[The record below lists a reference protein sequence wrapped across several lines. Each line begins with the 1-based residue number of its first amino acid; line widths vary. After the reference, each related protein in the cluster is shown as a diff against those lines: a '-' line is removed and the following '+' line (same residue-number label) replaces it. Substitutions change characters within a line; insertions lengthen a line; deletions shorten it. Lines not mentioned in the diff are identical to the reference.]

1 MPITTSVPWEGMG
14 PNPPTWNAR
23 WLRVAR
29 GMHTPP
35 AMALKTWLWNL
46 GAAGTAVAAAGC
58 GPAVAVVGD
67 TEGSETEGTDTV
79 IAPTGEDTDT
89 PTTNPNE
96 TSYDTYD
103 SNDSYYDTSYN
114 DTEYSDSYY
123 DTDYY
128 SDTDNYG
135 VDCYDDDDC
144 RLGVCVDPG
153 DPWSYC
159 EALPIPP
166 PCGEDV
172 VLELAWVRQGEGAGT
187 AAGVAGHGDE
197 APRVLLLGAG
207 VDGGTIPVA
216 LSPVEADA
224 AAQALPVA
232 LTETE
237 QVIGLEQAD
246 LDGDADLDLLVS
258 VRDDASM
265 RVVPLL
271 AQADGSFEP
280 SADVV
285 FEEAGGPAKL
295 QRFADG
301 SSQILTRLDSGLLFE
316 ASSLG
321 DGTFAAPAPS
331 AWASEPI
338 SDFAVGLLDI
348 GASDDVLAATL
359 IPEDGQSSLDALI
372 DGGALPVGMVGSAA
386 RGVFVDAWTGHL
398 ITVDTSLDDFTYVQT
413 AMLGVN
419 ASPSDVLV
427 QQDAAPLASVV
438 TDVDGDDSSDLVLL
452 GQDGQASVVFQVSRT
467 EACTQAI
474 ETKSVFD
481 VVLAAGSGAE
491 AGVVL
496 SGADGVLSVR
506 GG

>member
-1 MPITTSVPWEGMG
+1 
-14 PNPPTWNAR
+14 
-23 WLRVAR
+23 
-29 GMHTPP
+29 
-35 AMALKTWLWNL
+35 MALKTWLWNL

-67 TEGSETEGTDTV
+67 TDGAETEGTDTV

-103 SNDSYYDTSYN
+103 TYDTSYDTYDTYNDTYN

-123 DTDYY
+123 DTD
-128 SDTDNYG
+128 DYG

-159 EALPIPP
+159 EPLPIPP
-166 PCGEDV
+166 PCGQDV

-187 AAGVAGHGDE
+187 AAGVAGRGEE
-197 APRVLLLGAG
+197 APRVVLLGVG
-207 VDGGTIPVA
+207 VDGGTLPVA
-216 LSPVEADA
+216 LAPVEADA
-224 AAQALPVA
+224 AAQALPVV

-271 AQADGSFEP
+271 AQADGSFE
-280 SADVV
+280 AGAEVV

-316 ASSLG
+316 APSLG
-321 DGTFAAPAPS
+321 DGSFAAPTPS

-338 SDFAVGLLDI
+338 ADFAVGLLDI
-348 GASDDVLAATL
+348 GASDDLLAATL
-359 IPEDGQSSLDALI
+359 VPEDEQSSLDALI
-372 DGGALPVGMVGSAA
+372 DGGALPIGMTGSAA
-386 RGVFVDAWTGHL
+386 RGVFIDAWLGHL
-398 ITVDTSLDDFTYVQT
+398 ITVDTSFDEFTYVQT

-419 ASPSDVLV
+419 ASPADVLV
-427 QQDAAPLASVV
+427 QQDAAPLASAV
-438 TDVDGDDSSDLVLL
+438 TDVDGDGSSDLVLL
-452 GQDGQASVVFQVSRT
+452 DQEGQVSVVFQVSRS

-474 ETKSVFD
+474 DTKSAFD
-481 VVLAAGSGAE
+481 AVLAAGSGSE

-496 SGADGVLSVR
+496 SGPDGVLSVR